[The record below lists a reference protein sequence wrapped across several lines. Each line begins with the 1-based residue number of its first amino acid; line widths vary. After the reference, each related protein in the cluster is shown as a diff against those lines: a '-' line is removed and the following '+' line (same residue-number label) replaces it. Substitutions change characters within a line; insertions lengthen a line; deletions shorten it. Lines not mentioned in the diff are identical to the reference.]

1 MPRSVTA
8 AVCAALL
15 VAAAGCGQS
24 DQEKAREVVQEYID
38 ASNSGD
44 YERVCELYSEEFKRQ
59 LAIEENCPGFVEE
72 QSSGVAQELELVEVR
87 VDGDRAT
94 AQIDAVREEEGG
106 TARIG
111 LLLERADG
119 DEWQITDFR

>member
-1 MPRSVTA
+1 VPRSITA
-8 AVCAALL
+8 VVCAALL

-38 ASNSGD
+38 ASNDGD
-44 YERVCELYSEEFKRQ
+44 YERVCELYSEDFKRQ
-59 LAIEENCPGFVEE
+59 LAVDDCPAFVEE
-72 QSSGVAQELELVEVR
+72 QTSGVEQELELVDVR
-87 VDGDRAT
+87 ADGDRAT
-94 AQIDAVREEEGG
+94 AQIDAVRQEEGG

-119 DEWQITDFR
+119 DEWRITDFQ